1 MALITPLERVRSL
14 AGSLETPALPRLREG
29 TPATSFGDTLKQ
41 MVNDI
46 NRQQVE
52 ASDTSLRFMAGEV
65 EHVHEAMVS
74 LQKARTSF
82 TFMVEVRNKLLDG
95 YKEIMRMQI

>member
-1 MALITPLERVRSL
+1 MALLTPLERVRSL
-14 AGSLETPALPRLREG
+14 SGSLETPALPRPRESA
-29 TPATSFGDTLKQ
+29 PVTSFGDTLKQ

-46 NRQQVE
+46 NRQQVD
-52 ASDTSLRFMAGEV
+52 ASDTSVRFLAGEV

-82 TFMVEVRNKLLDG
+82 TFMVEVRNRLLEG
-95 YKEIMRMQI
+95 YKEVMRMQI

>member
-1 MALITPLERVRSL
+1 MAVLSPLDRVRVTS
-14 AGSLETPALPRLREG
+14 GTLEAPALPRLRETAPG
-29 TPATSFGDTLKQ
+29 PSFVDTMKQ
-41 MVNDI
+41 VVKDI
-46 NRQQVE
+46 NQQQVDS
-52 ASDTSLRFMAGEV
+52 SDMSLRFMAGEV